1 VLPDWLARHGLR
13 GARQRHLLR
22 AAPAQAAAAPHAAP
36 PQDRAGGEEDAR
48 RQNLQSKMAVQTCSP
63 L

>member
-36 PQDRAGGEEDAR
+36 PQDRAGGEEDA
-48 RQNLQSKMAVQTCSP
+48 SKMAVQTCSP